1 MTAKESAKMARLEAE
16 NKRLRE
22 MVDKQ
27 MEIYRDQAWEL
38 VGLRTKLD
46 LVVAALRSCDE

>member
-1 MTAKESAKMARLEAE
+1 MTKAELAKMEKLEAE

-27 MEIYRDQAWEL
+27 FGIYREQLYEL
-38 VGLRTKLD
+38 VELRTVVD
-46 LVVAALRSCDE
+46 LVRKHIPPEKE